1 MNYVPLSVMIWDSKA
16 MDDVKEELH
25 GLLGFDRGDR
35 LSLYPLC
42 KLVYDDK
49 QVCIGSGPPLE
60 RSDISSPLTMNGH
73 VMGIIWSAWAG
84 RWVCR
89 A

>member
-35 LSLYPLC
+35 LSLYPFC
-42 KLVYDDK
+42 ELV
-49 QVCIGSGPPLE
+49 
-60 RSDISSPLTMNGH
+60 
-73 VMGIIWSAWAG
+73 
-84 RWVCR
+84 
-89 A
+89 